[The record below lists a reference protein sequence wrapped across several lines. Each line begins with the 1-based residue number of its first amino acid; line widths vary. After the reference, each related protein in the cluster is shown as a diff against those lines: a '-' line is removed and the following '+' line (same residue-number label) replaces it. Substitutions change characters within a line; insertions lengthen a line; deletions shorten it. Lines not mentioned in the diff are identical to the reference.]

1 MASSP
6 QINDDTLARRYYS
19 PLIAVAIAVLCLWGM
34 WNAGRGGI
42 SRLFSTYQGWP
53 ALTEK
58 GANISP
64 SDPEARFAYAVAL
77 SRIGEHYEAIREFER
92 AVALR
97 PRHYHLWMELG
108 RIRSRVDDLQ
118 GALAAFKE
126 AVRYAPYYAQP
137 RWQLGDVLYRMNRRD
152 EAFAEL
158 RRAASSDPD
167 LLPSLIDLAWVA
179 YGEDADAVRQ
189 AVQPQTTATYLALGR
204 FFADHGEFN
213 EASHLFRVAGAAA
226 DWERRQL
233 LKKLLA
239 ANRFSDSY
247 TVWASGREDR
257 DSGSQGGGAVITD
270 GSFESEIDAED
281 DDGFGWQLVR
291 DMPTVRV
298 ARDNNE
304 PGAGTHS
311 LRVDWNGAAHPSISV
326 VSQLVL
332 VEPNMRY
339 RLNFMARTQNVVTG
353 ELPVVTVIDAG
364 PDGRMLAQTEPL
376 PSGTSGWQEYTVQF
390 ATSGATP
397 AVRIIAQRQNC
408 TSEPCPIFGRV
419 WFDAFSL
426 QKFS

>member
-6 QINDDTLARRYYS
+6 QINDRTLARRYYS

-34 WNAGRGGI
+34 WSAGRGGI

-53 ALTEK
+53 ALTDK
-58 GANISP
+58 GANMSP

-77 SRIGEHYEAIREFER
+77 SRIGEHHEAIREFER

-97 PRHYHLWMELG
+97 PRHYLLWMELG
-108 RIRSRVDDLQ
+108 RIRSQVGDLQ

-137 RWQLGDVLYRMNRRD
+137 RWQLGDVLYKMNRRD

-158 RRAASSDPD
+158 RRAAASDPN
-167 LLPSLIDLAWVA
+167 LLPSFIDLAWAA

-189 AVQPQTTATYLALGR
+189 AVQPQTTATYLALAR
-204 FFADHGEFN
+204 FFADQGEIN
-213 EASHLFRVAGAAA
+213 GASHLFRAAGDTA

-233 LKKLLA
+233 LKELLA
-239 ANRFSDSY
+239 ANRFLESY

-257 DSGSQGGGAVITD
+257 DSGSQSGVAVITD

-281 DDGFGWQLVR
+281 DEGFGWQLVR

-311 LRVDWNGAAHPSISV
+311 LRVDWNGASHPSTSV

-332 VEPNMRY
+332 VEPKMRY
-339 RLNFMARTQNVVTG
+339 RLNFKARTQNVVTG

-364 PDGRMLAQTEPL
+364 PDGRTLVQTEPL

-390 ATSGATP
+390 ATSGETR
-397 AVRIIAQRQNC
+397 AVRIIVQRQNC
-408 TSEPCPIFGRV
+408 TGEPCPIFGRV